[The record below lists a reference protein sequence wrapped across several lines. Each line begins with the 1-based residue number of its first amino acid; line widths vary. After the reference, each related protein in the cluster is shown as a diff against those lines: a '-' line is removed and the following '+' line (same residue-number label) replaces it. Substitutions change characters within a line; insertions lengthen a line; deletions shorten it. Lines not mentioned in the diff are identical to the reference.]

1 MKEKNLQ
8 VWQDEVTADFP
19 SSEAVGNEDWI
30 AVPPEDMPSDLPDD
44 WALPVGESYE
54 PDAFFEASAEDGFA
68 TFARDFA
75 PFSEEASRSGAAQ
88 PQTDDDPNGDFKLLD
103 DPLRGRTLIEA
114 SAGTGKTYS
123 LEHIVLRLVVER
135 GIAIGRVLVVT
146 FTKAATAEL
155 KSRIRGKLIAV
166 RKLVTEGVAPT
177 DKNLLEQF
185 ERWSE
190 LDPDLVCE
198 RLDRAVREFDDAVIL
213 TIHSFCQKTLSDFV
227 FTSGGSYGVD
237 SGNENELLDRTVEEF
252 LRLEARR
259 ANEKGATEAFRV
271 LQTLKLDKALS
282 KLAAEPESARKR
294 AIFSE
299 AGFPEKLDAENA
311 AALTVS
317 FLVSVPLP
325 RILMPS
331 RAFLTMPALQRI
343 SAVTSAP
350 SSNFSRA
357 ETFTLSS
364 GLAKML
370 WKPRFGMRRARGI
383 WPPSKPMR
391 TPPPLRAFWPL

>member
-8 VWQDEVTADFP
+8 VWQDEVPADFP
-19 SSEAVGNEDWI
+19 SSEAVGNEDWT

-44 WALPVGESYE
+44 WALPVGEAYE

-68 TFARDFA
+68 PFARDFA
-75 PFSEEASRSGAAQ
+75 PAAEEATQSGAAQ
-88 PQTDDDPNGDFKLLD
+88 PQADDDPNGDFKLLD
-103 DPLRGRTLIEA
+103 DPLRGQTLIEA

-259 ANEKGATEAFRV
+259 ANEKVT
-271 LQTLKLDKALS
+271 
-282 KLAAEPESARKR
+282 
-294 AIFSE
+294 
-299 AGFPEKLDAENA
+299 FPC
-311 AALTVS
+311 
-317 FLVSVPLP
+317 
-325 RILMPS
+325 
-331 RAFLTMPALQRI
+331 
-343 SAVTSAP
+343 
-350 SSNFSRA
+350 NFC
-357 ETFTLSS
+357 
-364 GLAKML
+364 KV
-370 WKPRFGMRRARGI
+370 KQIP
-383 WPPSKPMR
+383 
-391 TPPPLRAFWPL
+391 